1 MSKLDKNAVLEILLL
16 AIQIGV
22 PAVKKLIEAWD
33 KDEITLE
40 EIKALADIKRP
51 DEFRD
56 LVMEIR
62 NERTFCRRLYLHH
75 QTSCSPYAHG
85 RSYGDHS
92 PFLRDNEQAS
102 LVPGR

>member
-40 EIKALADIKRP
+40 EIKALAEIKRP
-51 DEFRD
+51 DEF
-56 LVMEIR
+56 
-62 NERTFCRRLYLHH
+62 
-75 QTSCSPYAHG
+75 
-85 RSYGDHS
+85 
-92 PFLRDNEQAS
+92 
-102 LVPGR
+102 

>member
-51 DEFRD
+51 NEF
-56 LVMEIR
+56 
-62 NERTFCRRLYLHH
+62 
-75 QTSCSPYAHG
+75 
-85 RSYGDHS
+85 
-92 PFLRDNEQAS
+92 
-102 LVPGR
+102 

>member
-40 EIKALADIKRP
+40 EIKAVADIKRP
-51 DEFRD
+51 DEF
-56 LVMEIR
+56 
-62 NERTFCRRLYLHH
+62 
-75 QTSCSPYAHG
+75 
-85 RSYGDHS
+85 
-92 PFLRDNEQAS
+92 
-102 LVPGR
+102 

>member
-22 PAVKKLIEAWD
+22 PDVKKLIEAWD

-51 DEFRD
+51 DEF
-56 LVMEIR
+56 
-62 NERTFCRRLYLHH
+62 
-75 QTSCSPYAHG
+75 
-85 RSYGDHS
+85 
-92 PFLRDNEQAS
+92 
-102 LVPGR
+102 

>member
-22 PAVKKLIEAWD
+22 PAVKKLIESWD

-51 DEFRD
+51 DEF
-56 LVMEIR
+56 
-62 NERTFCRRLYLHH
+62 
-75 QTSCSPYAHG
+75 
-85 RSYGDHS
+85 
-92 PFLRDNEQAS
+92 
-102 LVPGR
+102 

>member
-22 PAVKKLIEAWD
+22 PVVKKLIEAWD

-51 DEFRD
+51 DE
-56 LVMEIR
+56 V
-62 NERTFCRRLYLHH
+62 
-75 QTSCSPYAHG
+75 
-85 RSYGDHS
+85 
-92 PFLRDNEQAS
+92 
-102 LVPGR
+102 

>member
-1 MSKLDKNAVLEILLL
+1 MSKLNKNAVLEILLL

-51 DEFRD
+51 DEF
-56 LVMEIR
+56 
-62 NERTFCRRLYLHH
+62 
-75 QTSCSPYAHG
+75 
-85 RSYGDHS
+85 
-92 PFLRDNEQAS
+92 
-102 LVPGR
+102 

>member
-22 PAVKKLIEAWD
+22 PAVKKLIEARD

-51 DEFRD
+51 DEF
-56 LVMEIR
+56 
-62 NERTFCRRLYLHH
+62 
-75 QTSCSPYAHG
+75 
-85 RSYGDHS
+85 
-92 PFLRDNEQAS
+92 
-102 LVPGR
+102 

>member
-33 KDEITLE
+33 KDDITLE

-51 DEFRD
+51 DEF
-56 LVMEIR
+56 
-62 NERTFCRRLYLHH
+62 
-75 QTSCSPYAHG
+75 
-85 RSYGDHS
+85 
-92 PFLRDNEQAS
+92 
-102 LVPGR
+102 

>member
-40 EIKALADIKRP
+40 EIKTLADIKQP
-51 DEFRD
+51 DEF
-56 LVMEIR
+56 
-62 NERTFCRRLYLHH
+62 
-75 QTSCSPYAHG
+75 
-85 RSYGDHS
+85 
-92 PFLRDNEQAS
+92 
-102 LVPGR
+102 

>member
-40 EIKALADIKRP
+40 EIKALSDIKRP
-51 DEFRD
+51 DE
-56 LVMEIR
+56 L
-62 NERTFCRRLYLHH
+62 
-75 QTSCSPYAHG
+75 
-85 RSYGDHS
+85 
-92 PFLRDNEQAS
+92 
-102 LVPGR
+102 

>member
-22 PAVKKLIEAWD
+22 PAVKKLIEACD

-51 DEFRD
+51 DEF
-56 LVMEIR
+56 
-62 NERTFCRRLYLHH
+62 
-75 QTSCSPYAHG
+75 
-85 RSYGDHS
+85 
-92 PFLRDNEQAS
+92 
-102 LVPGR
+102 

>member
-22 PAVKKLIEAWD
+22 PAVKRFIEAWD

-51 DEFRD
+51 DEF
-56 LVMEIR
+56 
-62 NERTFCRRLYLHH
+62 
-75 QTSCSPYAHG
+75 
-85 RSYGDHS
+85 
-92 PFLRDNEQAS
+92 
-102 LVPGR
+102 

>member
-16 AIQIGV
+16 AIQIGG

-51 DEFRD
+51 DEF
-56 LVMEIR
+56 
-62 NERTFCRRLYLHH
+62 
-75 QTSCSPYAHG
+75 
-85 RSYGDHS
+85 
-92 PFLRDNEQAS
+92 
-102 LVPGR
+102 

>member
-51 DEFRD
+51 DAF
-56 LVMEIR
+56 
-62 NERTFCRRLYLHH
+62 
-75 QTSCSPYAHG
+75 
-85 RSYGDHS
+85 
-92 PFLRDNEQAS
+92 
-102 LVPGR
+102 

>member
-22 PAVKKLIEAWD
+22 PAVKKLIEAWE

-51 DEFRD
+51 DEF
-56 LVMEIR
+56 
-62 NERTFCRRLYLHH
+62 
-75 QTSCSPYAHG
+75 
-85 RSYGDHS
+85 
-92 PFLRDNEQAS
+92 
-102 LVPGR
+102 

>member
-22 PAVKKLIEAWD
+22 PAVKRLIEAWD

-51 DEFRD
+51 DEF
-56 LVMEIR
+56 
-62 NERTFCRRLYLHH
+62 
-75 QTSCSPYAHG
+75 
-85 RSYGDHS
+85 
-92 PFLRDNEQAS
+92 
-102 LVPGR
+102 

>member
-1 MSKLDKNAVLEILLL
+1 MSKFDKNAVLEILLL

-51 DEFRD
+51 DEF
-56 LVMEIR
+56 
-62 NERTFCRRLYLHH
+62 
-75 QTSCSPYAHG
+75 
-85 RSYGDHS
+85 
-92 PFLRDNEQAS
+92 
-102 LVPGR
+102 

>member
-16 AIQIGV
+16 ALQIGV

-51 DEFRD
+51 DEF
-56 LVMEIR
+56 
-62 NERTFCRRLYLHH
+62 
-75 QTSCSPYAHG
+75 
-85 RSYGDHS
+85 
-92 PFLRDNEQAS
+92 
-102 LVPGR
+102 

>member
-40 EIKALADIKRP
+40 EIKALADITRP
-51 DEFRD
+51 DEF
-56 LVMEIR
+56 
-62 NERTFCRRLYLHH
+62 
-75 QTSCSPYAHG
+75 
-85 RSYGDHS
+85 
-92 PFLRDNEQAS
+92 
-102 LVPGR
+102 

>member
-22 PAVKKLIEAWD
+22 PAVKKRIEAWD

-51 DEFRD
+51 DEF
-56 LVMEIR
+56 
-62 NERTFCRRLYLHH
+62 
-75 QTSCSPYAHG
+75 
-85 RSYGDHS
+85 
-92 PFLRDNEQAS
+92 
-102 LVPGR
+102 

>member
-22 PAVKKLIEAWD
+22 PAFKKLIEAWD

-51 DEFRD
+51 DEF
-56 LVMEIR
+56 
-62 NERTFCRRLYLHH
+62 
-75 QTSCSPYAHG
+75 
-85 RSYGDHS
+85 
-92 PFLRDNEQAS
+92 
-102 LVPGR
+102 

>member
-40 EIKALADIKRP
+40 EIKALADIKRI
-51 DEFRD
+51 DEF
-56 LVMEIR
+56 
-62 NERTFCRRLYLHH
+62 
-75 QTSCSPYAHG
+75 
-85 RSYGDHS
+85 
-92 PFLRDNEQAS
+92 
-102 LVPGR
+102 

>member
-33 KDEITLE
+33 KCEITLE

-51 DEFRD
+51 DEF
-56 LVMEIR
+56 
-62 NERTFCRRLYLHH
+62 
-75 QTSCSPYAHG
+75 
-85 RSYGDHS
+85 
-92 PFLRDNEQAS
+92 
-102 LVPGR
+102 

>member
-51 DEFRD
+51 EEF
-56 LVMEIR
+56 
-62 NERTFCRRLYLHH
+62 
-75 QTSCSPYAHG
+75 
-85 RSYGDHS
+85 
-92 PFLRDNEQAS
+92 
-102 LVPGR
+102 

>member
-40 EIKALADIKRP
+40 EIKALADIRRP
-51 DEFRD
+51 AEF
-56 LVMEIR
+56 
-62 NERTFCRRLYLHH
+62 
-75 QTSCSPYAHG
+75 
-85 RSYGDHS
+85 
-92 PFLRDNEQAS
+92 
-102 LVPGR
+102 

>member
-40 EIKALADIKRP
+40 EIKALADIRRP
-51 DEFRD
+51 DEF
-56 LVMEIR
+56 
-62 NERTFCRRLYLHH
+62 
-75 QTSCSPYAHG
+75 
-85 RSYGDHS
+85 
-92 PFLRDNEQAS
+92 
-102 LVPGR
+102 

>member
-40 EIKALADIKRP
+40 EIKALAAIKRP
-51 DEFRD
+51 DEF
-56 LVMEIR
+56 
-62 NERTFCRRLYLHH
+62 
-75 QTSCSPYAHG
+75 
-85 RSYGDHS
+85 
-92 PFLRDNEQAS
+92 
-102 LVPGR
+102 

>member
-51 DEFRD
+51 GEF
-56 LVMEIR
+56 
-62 NERTFCRRLYLHH
+62 
-75 QTSCSPYAHG
+75 
-85 RSYGDHS
+85 
-92 PFLRDNEQAS
+92 
-102 LVPGR
+102 

>member
-40 EIKALADIKRP
+40 EIKALADIERP
-51 DEFRD
+51 DEF
-56 LVMEIR
+56 
-62 NERTFCRRLYLHH
+62 
-75 QTSCSPYAHG
+75 
-85 RSYGDHS
+85 
-92 PFLRDNEQAS
+92 
-102 LVPGR
+102 

>member
-33 KDEITLE
+33 KHEITHE

-51 DEFRD
+51 DEF
-56 LVMEIR
+56 
-62 NERTFCRRLYLHH
+62 
-75 QTSCSPYAHG
+75 
-85 RSYGDHS
+85 
-92 PFLRDNEQAS
+92 
-102 LVPGR
+102 